1 MRYFIHEENMERLE
15 KRIKTISN
23 KCKKYNCSFEYSV
36 VGEKFEEVN
45 GETVRF
51 VEVETSGEAKMNGW
65 KFVATVEHTE
75 QGNIVRGY
83 DNEIEIPVRFTTTE
97 PICEHCNSKRRRKD
111 TYIVMNEETGE
122 FKQVG
127 KSCLKDFT
135 NGLSA
140 EEVASWISLF
150 DEMIKGEAPMGTG
163 FKTYFETEEMA
174 RYMAECVLKFG
185 YHKSESMEATKYMA
199 RYIRDV
205 VRGHRDKELEE
216 RINEVGFNADS
227 EEATELSENALRWAK
242 EVTEDSGYLYNIKL
256 VANMKYVEKRHFGF
270 LASIIPSYQKEMK
283 RLEEERQKEEERK
296 ARPESKHVGSV
307 GDKVEVKIYN
317 CRLLTSWETQW
328 GFTNL
333 YEITDAEGNV
343 YTWKTSKS
351 IDSEHKT
358 IKGTVKAHNEFRGVM
373 QTELTRCKTE

>member
-1 MRYFIHEENMERLE
+1 MRYLIHEDNMERLE
-15 KRIKTISN
+15 KRINTIRN
-23 KCKKYNCSFEYSV
+23 KCKKYNCDFEYRV
-36 VGEKFEEVN
+36 VGEKFEKMD
-45 GETVRF
+45 GEIVRF
-51 VEVETSGEAKMNGW
+51 VEVETSGEAKLNGW

-75 QGNIVRGY
+75 QGNIVRSY
-83 DNEIEIPVRFTTTE
+83 DDKIEVPVRFTTTE

-140 EEVASWISLF
+140 DAVASWISLF

-163 FKTYFETEEMA
+163 FKKYFGTEEMA

-199 RYIRDV
+199 KDTRDV
-205 VRGHRDKELEE
+205 VRGLRNKELEE
-216 RINEVGFNADS
+216 RMNTVGFNADS
-227 EEATELSENALRWAK
+227 KEATELAENALNWAK
-242 EVTEDSGYLYNIKL
+242 ELTEDSGYLYNIKL
-256 VANMKYVEKRHFGF
+256 VANMQYVEKRHFGF

-307 GDKVEVKIYN
+307 GDKVEIEIHS